1 MDRNFLRNA
10 WLRLRWQT
18 ARLGATGKIGFGL
31 CVFSAVF
38 FFVAVSPRHAESS
51 ILMGKVEAMK
61 AHPQEKI
68 ALPQGRKIQGDEAL
82 QAFYAFFPL
91 IDSSPF
97 WIRELVQVA
106 AATQVEIGGSEYR
119 MVREKGW
126 KLARYEMI
134 LPVRGKYPQ
143 VRAFIADALRVVPA
157 MALVDIGIKRDGVES
172 ELLEASL
179 KFNLYLHEGKR

>member
-1 MDRNFLRNA
+1 MD
-10 WLRLRWQT
+10 
-18 ARLGATGKIGFGL
+18 
-31 CVFSAVF
+31 
-38 FFVAVSPRHAESS
+38 
-51 ILMGKVEAMK
+51 KVEAMK
-61 AHPQEKI
+61 AHPQEKT
-68 ALPQGRKIQGDEAL
+68 ARAPSVKLHGDEAL
-82 QAFYAFFPL
+82 QAFYAFFPHM
-91 IDSSPF
+91 DSSPF
-97 WIRELVQVA
+97 WIRELVQAA
-106 AATQVEIGGSEYR
+106 AATQVEISSSEYR

-157 MALVDIGIKRDGVES
+157 MALVDIVIKRDGVES